1 MKKVLLVLVGGLLGL
16 SAFAQIE
23 AVNPDSVAKIL
34 AAEFPTVKTPSVEFP
49 TVGTPSV
56 ATTKSWE
63 VQLGINRTVVT
74 VGEKDFADVGFNVGL
89 RSTHNITISSQPSP
103 LNLYTNV
110 GVLFSL
116 KKGANNK
123 RDISYYFFQVPFH
136 LGLKYALDKDF
147 SIFAE
152 AGPYVD
158 CLAFMTTAKKESNN
172 NERKRKND
180 EEGRRNY
187 GYGYSSG
194 FDNVYNPHHYP
205 PAYRSDYEPPHT
217 YSKYYVGLGFR
228 IGVEFQNKFSVS
240 LSRDRSSLDL
250 SEWSFTDGYVN
261 YSLNVGY
268 RL

>member
-23 AVNPDSVAKIL
+23 AVNPDSVAKTL
-34 AAEFPTVKTPSVEFP
+34 AAELPTVKTPSVEFP

-158 CLAFMTTAKKESNN
+158 CLAFMTTAKKESKDN
-172 NERKRKND
+172 KKKP
-180 EEGRRNY
+180 RNY
-187 GYGYSSG
+187 GYNSDYE
-194 FDNVYNPHHYP
+194 YNPYGYEYGRAPVH
-205 PAYRSDYEPPHT
+205 RFDYEPPHT